1 MVYLATIVMG
11 VVEGLTEFLPISS
24 TGHLILVGEWLHFD
38 QMLGPDAARAFEI
51 IIQLGAILAVLFVF
65 PGRFV
70 RLARLDEKH
79 GFAGLRGLG
88 LLAVTS
94 IPAALLGLLAKKALE
109 KHLFGSPTV
118 ALALAVGAV
127 AILIVE
133 WRRPRTRIEGLDALG
148 WREALWI
155 GLFQCC
161 ALWPGMS
168 RSASTIVGGM
178 LAGVDRRTA
187 AEYSFFAAVPL
198 MAAATGLKL
207 IEILPQL
214 NGAQAGIFALGFLVA
229 FLSAWAAVKCFV
241 HFLGR
246 HTLVPFAW
254 YRLALAGLV
263 LWRLAGV
270 DAPTAG

>member
-1 MVYLATIVMG
+1 MVYLATIIMG
-11 VVEGLTEFLPISS
+11 LVEGLTEFLPISS
-24 TGHLILVGEWLHFD
+24 TGHLILVGELLHFD
-38 QMLGPDAARAFEI
+38 AMLGPDAAKAFDI
-51 IIQLGAILAVLFVF
+51 IIQLGAILAVLCVF

-70 RLARLDEKH
+70 RLARLDQRE

-94 IPAALLGLLAKKALE
+94 IPAAVLGLLGKKSIE
-109 KHLFGSPTV
+109 THLFSSTTV
-118 ALALAVGAV
+118 ALALAAGAI

-133 WRRPRTRIEGLDALG
+133 WRPPRARIEGLDALG
-148 WREALWI
+148 WREAIWI
-155 GLFQCC
+155 GLFQCF

-168 RSASTIVGGM
+168 RSAATIVGGM
-178 LAGVDRRTA
+178 LAGVERRTA

-198 MAAATGLKL
+198 MMAATGLKL
-207 IEILPQL
+207 IEILPKL
-214 NGAQAGIFALGFLVA
+214 SGAQAGVFALGFVVA
-229 FLSAWAAVKCFV
+229 FLSAWAAVKCFI

-254 YRLALAGLV
+254 YRLALAALV

-270 DAPTAG
+270 AVA